1 MSLIKNNIILASALF
16 LSAIIFIC
24 LSVFSSKYSTDN
36 RELISDIKKTQ
47 DQINDHRNEISPYVG
62 IDFDL
67 KNASEDLET
76 LAVLEREQN
85 RLWNSVLFKE
95 NNLFKNWEDKDS
107 QSVNSTLIRQF
118 SQLRN
123 LCKEK
128 YIILPGQNNSSSSS
142 SFLDNTPNPTSEFGF
157 GFRAYDG
164 NWPNFSEEESQKLG
178 IQMSIIKQ
186 IVEYLSKSA
195 TANHPLSL
203 VSVLRESV
211 GPIDER
217 NIGVDKLDLSQYS
230 KKLLKPHKI
239 VNSMC
244 FEITFVGKTSNART
258 FMNQLTPPYLLR
270 NFVAD
275 RDTSNNSSSLLPGV
289 PGFPPPNSALDEN
302 TEVPIVQ
309 DVKSK
314 YVFLVE
320 YVTELER
327 NHEKFFKDTLN
338 RDSVDLESLK
348 IFLQKSGHSKMV
360 DPLIQ
365 FIKDRED
372 S

>member
-1 MSLIKNNIILASALF
+1 MIVLIFSCLTAS
-16 LSAIIFIC
+16 SVIFIC
-24 LSVFSSKYSTDN
+24 LYVFASSYSADN
-36 RELISDIKKTQ
+36 RKLISDIENAQ
-47 DQINDHRNEISPYVG
+47 DEINDHRNEITPYIG
-62 IDFDL
+62 LDFEL
-67 KNASEDLET
+67 KNAREDLEK
-76 LAVLEREQN
+76 LAIIEREQN
-85 RLWNSVLFKE
+85 RLWNSVLFEE
-95 NNLFKNWEDKDS
+95 NNLSKNWENKDS
-107 QSVNSTLIRQF
+107 EQVNSTLIRQF

-128 YIILPGQNNSSSSS
+128 YVILPGQNNSSSTS
-142 SFLDNTPNPTSEFGF
+142 SFLDNTPSPTSEFGF

-178 IQMSIIKQ
+178 IQMAIIKQ

-203 VSVLRESV
+203 VRILRESV

-217 NIGVDKLDLSQYS
+217 NIGVDMLDLTQYN

-244 FEITFVGKTSNART
+244 FEITFIGKTSNART

-270 NFVAD
+270 DFVAN
-275 RDTSNNSSSLLPGV
+275 RDTSNNFSSLLPG
-289 PGFPPPNSALDEN
+289 GTAFSSQNSAIAEN

-309 DVKSK
+309 DVKSR

-327 NHEKFFKDTLN
+327 NHEKFFKDTLD
-338 RDSVDLESLK
+338 RDSVDMESLK
-348 IFLQKSGHSKMV
+348 NFLQKSGHSKMV

-365 FIKDRED
+365 YIKNRDD

>member
-1 MSLIKNNIILASALF
+1 MNFIKNNITLISVLF

-24 LSVFSSKYSTDN
+24 LTVLASSHSTNN
-36 RELISDIKKTQ
+36 RELILDIENTQ
-47 DQINDHRNEISPYVG
+47 EEINDHRNQIAPYIG
-62 IDFDL
+62 LDFDL
-67 KNASEDLET
+67 KNGREDLEK
-76 LAVLEREQN
+76 LAQLEREQN
-85 RLWNSVLFKE
+85 RLWNSVLFEE
-95 NNLFKNWEDKDS
+95 NNLSKNWENKDS
-107 QSVNSTLIRQF
+107 ESVNSTLIRQF
-118 SQLRN
+118 SQLRT
-123 LCKEK
+123 LCNEK
-128 YIILPGQNNSSSSS
+128 YVILPGQNNTSSTT
-142 SFLDNTPNPTSEFGF
+142 SFLGNTPSPTNEFGF

-178 IQMSIIKQ
+178 IQMAIIKQ

-203 VSVLRESV
+203 VRILRESV

-217 NIGVDKLDLSQYS
+217 NIAVDKLDLSQYNN
-230 KKLLKPHKI
+230 KLLKTHKI

-244 FEITFVGKTSNART
+244 FEITFIGKTSNART

-270 NFVAD
+270 DFVAN
-275 RDTSNNSSSLLPGV
+275 RDTSTNYSSALPGV
-289 PGFPPPNSALDEN
+289 IDFSSPNSLIDKN

-309 DVKSK
+309 DVKSR
-314 YVFLVE
+314 YVFLIE

-327 NHEKFFKDTLN
+327 NHEKFFRDTLN

-348 IFLQKSGHSKMV
+348 NFLQKSGHSKMV
-360 DPLIQ
+360 DTLIK
-365 FIKDRED
+365 FIRDRED